1 MGIIEIK
8 RTWLSVLLGLKS
20 ACGFWYWVSC
30 SLPVMRNFF
39 MWHMTSLYLELT
51 SDYHLAYFSELSPKQ
66 IVWTI
71 ENKLTSLL
79 PPVIRYLNF
88 KCTWVNPFESE
99 LILSLKK
106 KKIPS
111 KLFLRAKVG
120 AWEGQTQV
128 HKTDTTSAGLTAE
141 FYCSRTDS
149 MSVRCNSIR
158 SMCLMCCC
166 GAHMGTEYRCGEH
179 EMKQPHK
186 HARKRKDTAWHLWA
200 VVYYSI
206 RAEYLDLCRN
216 CSFYI

>member
-106 KKIPS
+106 KKFLQSFSCVLRWERGKDRHRYIKLTPQVLGWQPS
-111 KLFLRAKVG
+111 FIAQGPTVCPYAATAYEARA
-120 AWEGQTQV
+120 
-128 HKTDTTSAGLTAE
+128 S
-141 FYCSRTDS
+141 C
-149 MSVRCNSIR
+149 
-158 SMCLMCCC
+158 
-166 GAHMGTEYRCGEH
+166 
-179 EMKQPHK
+179 
-186 HARKRKDTAWHLWA
+186 A
-200 VVYYSI
+200 VVVRTWAQNIAVVSTKWSNLTNMREKEKTRRGI
-206 RAEYLDLCRN
+206 SELSSTTADGRN
-216 CSFYI
+216 I